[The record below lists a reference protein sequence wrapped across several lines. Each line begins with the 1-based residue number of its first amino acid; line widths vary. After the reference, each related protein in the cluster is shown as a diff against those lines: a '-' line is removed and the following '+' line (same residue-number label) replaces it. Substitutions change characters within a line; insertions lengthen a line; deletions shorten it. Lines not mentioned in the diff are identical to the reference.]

1 MGLKSERV
9 GKPAFVSA
17 RCSFDPKATVTK
29 GGNRSFAA
37 FAKQGF
43 VSPKAAIDASDY
55 IYR

>member
-1 MGLKSERV
+1 MPHHKHFYL
-9 GKPAFVSA
+9 
-17 RCSFDPKATVTK
+17 K